1 MWVLFNPELRFN
13 FQGLR
18 ELMLKTGCCLLLLT
32 VTGAS
37 RASIPSV
44 KVLIAKSLKNVV
56 VEGMDMQKTIHTQ
69 KRSEQYMG
77 KKTITF
83 NCNPLARYAFPKNA
97 LLVASLSSPTGLISW
112 GKKKYQGELQLLTN
126 PGKESCDLVNSI
138 PMENYITTLLAKE
151 MNGTWPVEA
160 LKAQAVAAR
169 TYAFDRLRK
178 EKVSTQ
184 ASLYHLES
192 SEKDQVSG
200 TFFDITE
207 KTTQAAKETAGEI
220 LVGPSGKVAPVF
232 FHSKCGGKTLRPDQV
247 WGGVE
252 EGYRSVNCSFCSKT
266 GMKNWNHKY
275 PTSKLTAMVDT
286 VLKKYYSDQI
296 QEGDLRLMPDSLEN
310 SELRLYA
317 GDRLH
322 IIKKSYLRNLAG
334 RETLPSNN
342 FVMTMKDKEFQVQ
355 GHGYGH
361 GVGLCQ
367 LGALELA
374 KRGYDY
380 RQILSFYFPRHKM
393 RKAY

>member
-1 MWVLFNPELRFN
+1 
-13 FQGLR
+13 
-18 ELMLKTGCCLLLLT
+18 MLKTGSCALLLLLT
-32 VTGAS
+32 AS
-37 RASIPSV
+37 VNAAVPAV

-56 VEGMDMQKTIHTQ
+56 VEGIDLQKTIHLQNNRTQ
-69 KRSEQYMG
+69 QYAG
-77 KKTITF
+77 RKSISF
-83 NCNPLARYAFPKNA
+83 NCKPSNSNARANFPKNP

-112 GKKKYQGELQLLTN
+112 GKQKYKGELQLLTN
-126 PGKESCDLVNSI
+126 PGQESCDLVNLV
-138 PMENYITTLLAKE
+138 PMEAYLQTLLAKE

-169 TYAFDRLRK
+169 TYAYDRIRRGMGVESQDGK
-178 EKVSTQ
+178 
-184 ASLYHLES
+184 LYHLES

-200 TFFDITE
+200 NIFDVTR
-207 KTTQAAKETAGEI
+207 KTQQAARETEGEI
-220 LVGPSGKVAPVF
+220 LVGPSGKIAPAF
-232 FHSKCGGKTLRPDQV
+232 FHSKCGGRTLRPDQV

-252 EGYRSVNCSFCSKT
+252 EGYRSVNCTFCQKT
-266 GMKNWNHKY
+266 GMKDWEYKVKG
-275 PTSKLTAMVDT
+275 SKLTSMVDQ
-286 VLKKYYSDQI
+286 VLKRYYSDEAQGS
-296 QEGDLRLMPDSLEN
+296 EVRLMPDSLEN
-310 SELRLYA
+310 SELRLYV

-334 RETLPSNN
+334 RELLPSNN
-342 FVMTMKDKEFQVQ
+342 FKMSVKNNEFHVA
-355 GHGYGH
+355 GSGYGH

>member
-1 MWVLFNPELRFN
+1 
-13 FQGLR
+13 
-18 ELMLKTGCCLLLLT
+18 MLKTGSCFVLLLLA
-32 VTGAS
+32 VSVDA
-37 RASIPSV
+37 AVPDV
-44 KVLIAKSLKNVV
+44 KVLIAKSLKNII
-56 VEGMDMQKTIHTQ
+56 VEGINLQKTIHTQ
-69 KRSEQYMG
+69 NKSQQYVG
-77 KKTITF
+77 RKAISF
-83 NCNPLARYAFPKNA
+83 NCRPSKLSAKNISA
-97 LLVASLSSPTGLISW
+97 GRPLLVASLSSPTGLISW
-112 GKKKYQGELQLLTN
+112 GKVKYKGELQLLTN
-126 PGKESCDLVNSI
+126 PGQESCDLVNLV
-138 PMENYITTLLAKE
+138 PMEAYLTTLLAKE

-169 TYAFDRLRK
+169 TYAYDRIKKGVRVESQ
-178 EKVSTQ
+178 EK
-184 ASLYHLES
+184 LYHLES

-200 TFFDITE
+200 TVTDITE
-207 KTTQAAKETAGEI
+207 KTPQAAKETEGEI
-220 LVGPSGKVAPVF
+220 LIGPSGKIAPAF

-252 EGYRSVNCSFCSKT
+252 EGYRSVNCTFCQKT
-266 GMKNWNHKY
+266 GTKDWNYKLKG
-275 PTSKLTAMVDT
+275 SKLTSMVDS
-286 VLKKYYSDQI
+286 VLKRYYSDEI
-296 QEGDLRLMPDSLEN
+296 RGSEIRLMPDSLEN
-310 SELRLYA
+310 SELRLYV

-322 IIKKSYLRNLAG
+322 IIKKSYIRNLAG

-342 FVMTMKDKEFQVQ
+342 FIMGQRNGEVHVK